1 MAILYVADR
10 ATSDSFAFAVGT
22 DAVIVDSLPALI
34 RAVDEHPQ
42 ELLVVMGPDVELVG
56 ALQFTEAN
64 RMHRPHLGVV
74 LARRRVDVT
83 ILGQALRAGVREVV
97 NPDDLRSVADACRR
111 SLDLSRGILGA
122 AGEAPA
128 FEGKVITVFSAKGG
142 CGKTTVATNLA
153 VSLAAGGAHTVCV
166 LDLDLA
172 FGDVGIALQLLP
184 QRTLSDAAAMVGS
197 MDVTGAQSLLTAH
210 SPGLWAVLSPVHP
223 GDAEKIAAPMIA
235 ELIRTLK
242 QMFEYVVID
251 TPPAFTEHVLT
262 ALDLTDVQ
270 VLLATLD
277 IPAVKNLRLALDTL
291 DVLGYPRQGWRIVLN
306 RSDAKVD
313 LTVADVARTL
323 GTTIAALIPSSRA
336 VPASINRGE
345 PIVLAEPNHPVSVAI
360 RALADSLVHDLH
372 PAVNGHHMAA
382 DAADAEPSGRAA
394 ARQRGTRSM
403 AFARRKVAS

>member
-22 DAVIVDSLPALI
+22 DALVVDSLPALM
-34 RAVDEHPQ
+34 RAADEHP
-42 ELLVVMGPDVELVG
+42 EEVLVVVGPDVDLAS

-64 RMHRPHLGVV
+64 RVHRPHLGVV

-83 ILGQALRAGVREVV
+83 MLAQALRAGVREVV
-97 NPDDLRSVADACRR
+97 NPDDLRAVSDACRR
-111 SLDLSRGILGA
+111 SVEVSNGILGA
-122 AGEAPA
+122 SAEGPV

-166 LDLDLA
+166 VDLDLA
-172 FGDVGIALQLLP
+172 FGDVGIALQLMP
-184 QRTLSDAAAMVGS
+184 QRTVGDAAAMAGS

-210 SPGLWAVLSPVHP
+210 SPGLWAVLAPVNP
-223 GDAEKIAAPMIA
+223 GDAEKIPATVVA

-242 QMFEYVVID
+242 RMFEYVVID

-262 ALDLTDVQ
+262 ALDNTDVQ

-291 DVLGYPRQGWRIVLN
+291 DALGYPRQGWRIVLN

-323 GTTIAALIPSSRA
+323 GTTISAQIPSSRA
-336 VPASINRGE
+336 VPASVNRGV
-345 PIVLAEPNHPVSVAI
+345 PIVLDEPNHPVSVAI
-360 RALADSLVHDLH
+360 RTLADDIVRDLF
-372 PAVNGHHMAA
+372 PAPAGGQHAA
-382 DAADAEPSGRAA
+382 SADGRTAPRSHA
-394 ARQRGTRSM
+394 SRHFAFVRRGATT
-403 AFARRKVAS
+403 